1 MRCILVQCIGEAF
14 GVDPS
19 DEQQRERLSIKPASL
34 TSLFDLFLKTR
45 ERMSASSPP
54 QASSSSTS
62 EPSPS
67 TPSDSDKAEA
77 EKHKAKGNTLM
88 GQKDYDAAIDA
99 YTQAITLNGGNAV
112 YYSNR
117 AAAYSSKGDHDNAI
131 SDAEKAI
138 ELDSKF
144 SKAYHRLGSVLSK
157 LYVND

>member
-1 MRCILVQCIGEAF
+1 
-14 GVDPS
+14 
-19 DEQQRERLSIKPASL
+19 
-34 TSLFDLFLKTR
+34 
-45 ERMSASSPP
+45 MSASSPP